1 MGSTVIDSK
10 SYFFSTSVGFVRTD
24 ITTVTG
30 YDIEDIVHDKAI
42 SQARAIAFM
51 NIGKS
56 IDPTKP
62 LAARSMPSIWLNNE
76 ESLEA

>member
-1 MGSTVIDSK
+1 MGSTVVNTK
-10 SYFFSTSVGFVRTD
+10 SYFFSTDVGFVRTD

-51 NIGKS
+51 NLGKS